1 MQEKKNIRLLLTCC
15 LGYYMKETIACFK
28 SSQEYH
34 VTIIG
39 LDMNPMPY
47 NINDIDVFYQ
57 VPASAS
63 PGYFDIVMDIAR
75 RERVDIVMPLHSKE
89 LIPFAQHRDLFEA
102 EGMLLAVPPLE
113 GLVIA
118 NDKIRSFEYMKNMGL
133 PVPQTLVTRSPEE
146 AIAFVKAHQDMT
158 FVTKF
163 ADSCGARGFHVISE
177 TPVSNVAPEIT
188 VKPEDLGRVMDGET
202 EILLQTYLPGT
213 EYTVDMVLQNGK
225 CVAVYTKE
233 CTVMEHGVIRQATI
247 VDREDVSQLCIRFAE
262 SLGLCGNIGFDL
274 KCDAQG
280 KPMIID
286 VNPRITATVALGRYG
301 GLNLP
306 LMGLDCLLGKPQ
318 PEQRQTARTGIRILR
333 QIADFYFDE
342 QGRMI
347 ME

>member
-1 MQEKKNIRLLLTCC
+1 MDKKPIRLLLTCC

-28 SSQEYH
+28 NSAAYD

-47 NINDIDVFYQ
+47 NINGIDVFYQ
-57 VPASAS
+57 VPASAT

-75 RERVDIVMPLHSKE
+75 KEQVDIVMPLHSKE
-89 LIPFAQHRDLFEA
+89 LIPFARHRKLFEEA
-102 EGMLLAVPPLE
+102 GMLLAVPPLE

-118 NDKIRSFEYMKNMGL
+118 NDKIRSFQYMKEMGL
-133 PVPQTLVTRSPEE
+133 PVPETLVTAQVPE
-146 AIAFVKAHQDMT
+146 AIAFVKARPDMT

-177 TPVSNVAPEIT
+177 SPVAGVAPEIT
-188 VKPEDLGRVMDGET
+188 VKPDALGTVMDGET
-202 EILLQTYLPGT
+202 EILLQTYLPGK
-213 EYTVDMVLQNGK
+213 EFTVDMVLNEGK

-247 VDREDVSQLCIRFAE
+247 VDREDVSSLCIRFAE
-262 SLGLCGNIGFDL
+262 ALNLSGNIGFDL
-274 KCDAQG
+274 KCDAKG
-280 KPMIID
+280 DPMIID

-306 LMGLDCLLGKPQ
+306 LIGLDCLLGKPQ
-318 PEQRQTARTGIRILR
+318 PEKLQTAKTGIRILR
-333 QIADFYFDE
+333 QIADFYFDAD
-342 QGRMI
+342 GSRM
-347 ME
+347 EHF